1 MEKGDYDGGGPGG
14 PVLKDPVEGKGSLQA
29 EKEESERLEKT
40 KR

>member
-1 MEKGDYDGGGPGG
+1 MWRKETMTAPGG
-14 PVLKDPVEGKGSLQA
+14 PVLKDPVEGKGSLEA